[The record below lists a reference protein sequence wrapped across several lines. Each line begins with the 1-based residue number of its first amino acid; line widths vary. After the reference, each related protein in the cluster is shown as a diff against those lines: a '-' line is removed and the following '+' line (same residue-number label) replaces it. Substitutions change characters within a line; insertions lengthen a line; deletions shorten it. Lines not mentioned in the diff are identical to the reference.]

1 MLSHIKKLT
10 GSSLIIGISILM
22 ATACQPVNQQSAE
35 NVPPAQKQFATPEL
49 IHKADSVLSKM
60 TLEEKAGQ
68 MTQFTSGYTTT
79 GPTINPNYRK
89 YIKEGRVGSIFNAV
103 GWKYTKQLQEIAVD
117 STRLHIPILFG
128 FDVIHGFRTIFPI
141 NLAESCTWDP
151 DLVRQ
156 ADSVAAAEAA
166 SEGLQWTFAPMVD
179 ISRDP
184 RWGRVME
191 GAGEDPYLG
200 SKIAAAAVHGF
211 QGHDLSATNT
221 VLACVKHFAAY
232 GAVEAGREYNSVDMS
247 MRRLRSMYLP
257 TYKAAVDAGAATVM
271 TSFNTLNGVPSTE
284 NHFLL
289 TKVLRNEWGFKGFVV
304 TDYTAIMELR
314 HHEVAKD
321 SAQAALRAVKA
332 GVDMDMQSGYF
343 MDELPKLVREGKI
356 SETLL
361 NNAVR
366 EILITKFK
374 LGLFKNPYAYS
385 DSLRAAQTILT
396 QSSRQLARKIADK
409 SMVLLKNDGH
419 LLPLSK
425 NVHSIALIGPLAND
439 QEDLLGSWSGA
450 GEAKDVVSV
459 LQGMKEAVSSG
470 TQIHYVKGTDI
481 KGTSEA
487 GFPAAVAAARRSD
500 VTVMVIGESRNMT
513 GEAASRSKIGVPG
526 NQVDL
531 VKAVM
536 KTGKPV
542 VVVLMNGRPL
552 TVDWLQDHVPAILE
566 AWYPGIEGGHAL
578 SDVLFG
584 DYNPSGKLTMEFPRD
599 VGQIPLYYNHLN
611 TGRPANPNNKYT
623 SKYLD
628 VPNSPLYPFGYGLSY
643 TTFSYTAPQ
652 LSATSMSPSDSL
664 TVTTTVTNTGKVAG
678 EEVVQMYLHEH
689 YNEVS
694 PPVKELKGFT
704 HVMLQ
709 PGQSQKVTFNI
720 TPEKL
725 EHYNINM
732 KKVISPGAYSVMIG
746 TRSDSV
752 KSAVFNVTGNTSD

>member
-1 MLSHIKKLT
+1 MWNNVKRSITGALALTISFLLST
-10 GSSLIIGISILM
+10 S
-22 ATACQPVNQQSAE
+22 CQPVNQQHTE
-35 NVPPAQKQFATPEL
+35 NIPPAQQQFATPE
-49 IHKADSVLSKM
+49 IVHKADSVLSKM

-68 MTQFTSGYTTT
+68 MTQFTSSYAKT
-79 GPTINPNYRK
+79 GPTINPDYQK
-89 YIKEGRVGSIFNAV
+89 YVKEGKVGSIFNAV
-103 GWKYTKQLQEIAVD
+103 GWKYTKKLQQMAVD
-117 STRLHIPILFG
+117 STRLHIPLLFG
-128 FDVIHGFRTIFPI
+128 YDVIHGFRTIFPI

-151 DLVRQ
+151 DLIRQ

-211 QGHDLSATNT
+211 QGNDLSATNT

-271 TSFNTLNGVPSTE
+271 TSFNTLNGVPATE

-289 TKVLRNEWGFKGFVV
+289 TNVLRNEWGFKGFVV

-321 SAQAALRAVKA
+321 SAQAALRATKA

-343 MDELPKLVREGKI
+343 MNELPRLVHEGKI
-356 SETLL
+356 SEKVLD
-361 NNAVR
+361 NAVR
-366 EILITKFK
+366 DILITKFK

-385 DSLRAAQTILT
+385 DSLRAARTILT
-396 QSSRQLARKIADK
+396 KSSRQLARKIADK
-409 SMVLLKNDGH
+409 SMVLLKNDGDI
-419 LLPLSK
+419 LPLSK
-425 NVHSIALIGPLAND
+425 KVHSIALIGPLAND

-459 LQGMKEAVSSG
+459 LQGMKEAVSPA

-526 NQVDL
+526 NQIDL
-531 VKAVM
+531 VKAIM

-552 TVDWLQDHVPAILE
+552 TIDWLQDHVPAILE
-566 AWYPGIEGGHAL
+566 AWYTGIEGGHAL
-578 SDVLFG
+578 ADVLFG

-611 TGRPANPNNKYT
+611 TGRPAEPDNKYT

-643 TTFSYTAPQ
+643 TTFSYTAPK
-652 LSATSMSPSDSL
+652 LSATSMSPTDTL

-678 EEVVQMYLHEH
+678 EEIVQMYLHEH

-694 PPVKELKGFT
+694 PPVKELKGFA

-709 PGQSQKVTFNI
+709 PNQSKQVTFRI
-720 TPEKL
+720 TPKKL

-752 KSAVFNVTGNTSD
+752 KSAVFNVTGESGS